1 MSRMQIAQ
9 ASPKA
14 PSELQCAV
22 KLATGIAFAT
32 LAACSTGSS
41 QMEEPADTGH
51 MSSASVLVALRVTN
65 EREMTSKDPV
75 ASAIQYMKDQRTQA
89 PADDWLPISTHKGI
103 DGNTHIRMNQI
114 HAGIPVFGGDVVVH
128 LGEGKALGANGNI
141 LTGLDT
147 FSTSTTLTADEAK
160 RLAKQRYLSKVSD
173 RTAALS
179 YEREHAKLVIL
190 PGDHARPAA
199 LAWHVTFRTELQGGL
214 PPGLWNH
221 FYDAAS
227 GSLLW
232 EFNGID
238 TLSQA
243 SGPGGNDKV
252 ARTWQNALDVEPVSD
267 TLFEMNTFRLVTI
280 NMNHKTAGSGSIVRG
295 PLDPFGDAAANDAH
309 GFSETTLDMLR
320 DWQGYESIDNAG
332 FVITSRVHYGVLYE
346 NAFWNGSV
354 MTYGDGG
361 GRYYPF
367 SGALD
372 VVSHEIH
379 HGFTSFHS
387 NLTYVRQPGGMNES
401 FSDIAGE
408 VAEAYHKGTA
418 PDFLAGADIA
428 RTGEALRFMCNPT
441 ADGVSI
447 DHFSNY
453 NDSKDIH
460 YTSGIMNKAFC
471 LAARRIASGRPDG
484 AATRDSVLRASRAWY
499 LANAAYWTSSSTF
512 VQGCQG
518 VVDAAEVLG
527 MAQNEVA
534 AIGRSWQDVGVT
546 CRYPLAWMTGDVN
559 GDGRADLIEP
569 MENGAG
575 MVDIRVSLSTGSGYS
590 NLSTSANLS
599 PSVSSLAWL
608 KGDVNGDGKVD
619 LVQTFDNGGGLG
631 INVYASTGSGFGM
644 LSSRPS
650 MGQGSGAITWLTG
663 DVNGDGRTDLI
674 QPFDNGGRLGLIVY
688 QSNGAGLVVSS
699 EVANIGQGSGAL
711 AWLTGDVNGDGRT
724 DLIQPFDNGGRLGM
738 IIYRGSETG
747 FSVLSGRLDLG
758 QGSGGLAWLVGDV
771 NADGKTDLIE
781 PFNNNGRLGMLMY
794 TSDGTQMVFQ
804 YGTLDMG
811 HRADALSWLMGD
823 ANGDGKA
830 DVMQPWANTRL
841 GLIMYASTGTSLI
854 NAFGSTDLGPLN

>member
-1 MSRMQIAQ
+1 MSRMRIAQ

-14 PSELQCAV
+14 PSALQGAV
-22 KLATGIAFAT
+22 KMATGIAFAT
-32 LAACSTGSS
+32 LAACNSGAS
-41 QMEEPADTGH
+41 QTEEPADTGH
-51 MSSASVLVALRVTN
+51 VTSASALVGLRVTN
-65 EREMTSKDPV
+65 ERAMMTKDPV
-75 ASAIQYMKDQRTQA
+75 ASAIQYMRDQRAQA
-89 PADDWLPISTHKGI
+89 LAGDWLPISTHKGI
-103 DGNTHIRMNQI
+103 DGNTHVRVTQT
-114 HAGIPVFGGDVVVH
+114 HAGIPIFGGDVVVH
-128 LGEGKALGANGNI
+128 LGDGKALGANGNI

-147 FSTSTTLTADEAK
+147 FSTSPTLTAEEAK
-160 RLAKQRYLSKVSD
+160 RLAKQRYLSRVSD

-179 YEREHAKLVIL
+179 YEREQAKLVIL

-199 LAWHVTFRTELQGGL
+199 LAWHVTFRTELQGGV

-267 TLFEMNTFRLVTI
+267 TLFEMNTLRLVTI
-280 NMNHKTAGSGSIVRG
+280 NMNHKTTGSGSIVRG

-309 GFSETTLDMLR
+309 GFSEATLDMLR

-361 GRYYPF
+361 GRYHPF

-372 VVSHEIH
+372 VVSHELH

-387 NLTYVRQPGGMNES
+387 NLTYAKQPGGMNES

-418 PDFLAGADIA
+418 PDFLAGADIV

-453 NDSKDIH
+453 NDSKDVH

-484 AATRDSVLRASRAWY
+484 AATRESVLRASRAWY

-575 MVDIRVSLSTGSGYS
+575 MVDVRVSLSSGSGYS
-590 NLSTSANLS
+590 NLSTSANLR

-619 LVQTFDNGGGLG
+619 LIQTFDNGGGLG
-631 INVYASTGSGFGM
+631 INVYASTGSGFGL

-650 MGQGSGAITWLTG
+650 MGQGSGALTWLTG

-674 QPFDNGGRLGLIVY
+674 QPFDNGGRLGLVVY
-688 QSNGAGLVVSS
+688 QSNGTGLVVSS
-699 EVANIGQGSGAL
+699 VIPNIGQGSGAL

-738 IIYRGSETG
+738 IIYRGSESG

-758 QGSGGLAWLVGDV
+758 QGSGGLGWLVGDV
-771 NADGKTDLIE
+771 NADGRTDLIE
-781 PFNNNGRLGMLMY
+781 PFDNNGRLGMLMY

-811 HRADALSWLMGD
+811 QGSDALSWLMDD

-854 NAFGSTDLGPLN
+854 TAFGSTDLGPLN